1 MPGVQ
6 PETEKKRKALKK
18 DLYKVLAESPGGII
32 KEYVWPRLSASS
44 ELKLTNSEFRVGS
57 MDDIFLLFRDMVHS
71 ENRDGRIYICLNQH
85 VSPAG
90 SKPLQQNAGKYV
102 APGNRHNNLRKP
114 VQAPVLLPL
123 NPFSMPAPLTQAV
136 NKKSNKLDE
145 GGWPVLGTPV
155 PPKTRKQQETKSTN
169 ESSHKLGHSY
179 HVNAQSSQGL
189 SHPHSVNK
197 NKHSHVECDD
207 GDDDDYDT
215 ESIGT
220 ASDYQSS
227 ENDYSTDRRSS
238 QHSDTAT
245 PVQLHRSSQHSDTA
259 TPVQLHRSSQH
270 SDTATPDLL
279 HRSNQNGDT
288 TKPFQSLSNP
298 TSPLDAKKFQDK
310 EMNIKPFRLTAN
322 SIGKQL
328 TKQLETCA
336 QECIELLAE
345 SNNYV
350 SQERIQMLL
359 LQRCN
364 IPSLQ
369 VVGHRRIEELSCV
382 KEHNRAI
389 ARVNAY
395 VQAFFKERSICT
407 LHELKYCL
415 RECDPAKTDFNNLN
429 LGPMQRLPIIY
440 EYFKFPTD
448 MEDIPA
454 ITTVDILEHLRNYL
468 TRNSKWSEKVD
479 LTQFMEY
486 LVPQYEADNAYQLGI
501 RISSVALAIQVLKMA
516 GRHASENRRN
526 VIEAFKGHLHDDIEK
541 AFQKFRMTVIH
552 TASDGSWEVRNRYM
566 TLQPEVA
573 IQEIFEKFKFIML
586 MEEPSGRSQIKMHHK
601 IESSILNFLQILRTD
616 DNASALFHLAIC
628 VSHSVLQEAAMKRLL
643 PKEEDEKTE
652 QDKEERVKPPKGDVI
667 NLLKNYLKRCLQ
679 RGALNLLLL
688 DQIEQKIAEECKFPS
703 FVEIGYGRFLHFILQ
718 ETKELLEEY
727 GGTSLGSGSG
737 SSDSESG
744 FKPCNGDILSFIHQC
759 IQCGKDS
766 EEDIDAAL
774 CNQFNVKETKHLG
787 YGKIT
792 NLMTA
797 SKKPGQHQYQEH
809 SLVFEV
815 AMGTDVRIK
824 TESKIGMLG
833 HQTKE
838 AALVCLHNCPLL
850 EDMEIWSHWSL
861 VFEPELGKLKD
872 FIQKYGGTYTIPVD
886 GGKKSFTYH
895 IIAMETSPGVLLKL
909 TSQTSTELF
918 EEALMQKNPR
928 NVCGQL
934 MSLIVA
940 NKGMRNI
947 PMALITNQM
956 KSQLIKMHA
965 ADTNDNLPGAP
976 PSDTL
981 TDEAVQFVLRCL
993 AILPVKTCVS
1003 LANQIFLEPL
1013 GQVVGSSKSK
1023 FLLLS
1028 ACQRAE
1034 DTNRLQE
1041 LGCMLGVGEWTSQI
1055 QQKCQIK
1062 MTDVEIV
1069 PEEEA
1074 EMIVLD
1080 NNDEEEDDEE
1090 FETAS
1095 VSSDLSDI
1103 LLEGDI
1109 EEENDRSTDKTSL
1122 TSVEVSECITETTT
1136 PKTKEKEDSADE
1148 ISDLNDMEIKSD
1160 EEIQSELLIDP
1171 CEKVVNTIRR
1181 EEFGIGIELNEDGQK
1196 LKIVQDKRLGRSL
1209 DRLSKDLYSKDTHF
1223 VLELIQN
1230 ADDNDYPESLAKKG
1244 QMASVKFVMQTDGV
1258 TVLNNESGFLEK
1270 NIRALCDVGRST
1282 KGKHKFGY
1290 IGQKGIGFKSVFR
1303 VTDRP
1308 EVHSN
1313 GYHICF
1319 DVLSGPMGYIL
1330 PHWIDDEL
1338 DAYESW
1344 TTKIVL
1350 PLKEEMK
1357 ATVRTL
1363 AGKFNDI
1370 HPSLL
1375 LFLHRLREIT
1385 IDNKVEN
1392 SSQVMRRKDLGNDVI
1407 EIEHN
1412 TGIDRWLVV
1421 KKMLDASKISLQAK
1435 SGVEVEST
1443 EISLAFPLTDQC
1455 ILSKVMPP
1463 KQPVFA
1469 FLPLRSYGFRFIIQA
1484 DFDVPSSRE
1493 DVDCDSAWNQW
1504 IRNEIHK
1511 LFLEA
1516 LDVFKNHK
1524 EFTGMKALI
1533 NFLQF
1538 VPVEGEILDFF
1549 RPVSTQILKQLR
1561 AKPCLPTQPY
1571 NGGEVL
1577 WKLPTQVVT
1586 VKDSLVHEVVT
1597 PEFLQ
1602 KHLDLFYLHREV
1614 ADMLN
1619 PTLIQCLGIES
1630 LTVNHLIQIGKAI
1643 TMSPINEDDFCT
1655 SIYVIAKW
1663 LACVYRSLDEFHDN
1677 QEIYIELKKMKII
1690 PLASQVFVS
1699 LEDNTI
1705 FFPLS
1710 LEDMARSQKYR
1721 DPISYLQEDM
1731 KTIHPLFLAAP
1742 DNEVNSQVQKMLVK
1756 LDVCQ
1761 LTPNEVINHHIL
1773 PVLKSEMWKN
1783 KNRETLISYL
1793 VYIKEQTEKNSSL
1806 VNMDELANVAIVMTN
1821 QGEKYP
1827 KKDNV
1832 HFTPIYGNKYNL
1844 MQIFPGYDWC
1854 LLDSVYI
1861 RDQSSS
1867 TEKQKWHKFFCRLGI
1882 TDLITVRPVQV
1893 ELDSESVKESA
1904 WSSIEQ
1910 LYPDDFKQGCVVED
1924 NSCDEIRDLLKSN
1937 KCPQSYKLQMK
1948 SLCEYLDQVWDTQ
1961 FARYTK
1967 TKLIRKDNKQE
1978 RDVESSF
1985 CIWLK
1990 TCDWLPTIEVKV
2002 GVENNGAIK
2011 YTEEVCCK
2019 KPSTL
2024 YYPFEKIVKLLH
2036 YTVNYVSGPFDTNK
2050 STFAQFL
2057 GLKFEV
2063 SLEDLISSLKK
2074 WGQRSDG
2081 GIPALFA
2088 TSQSHIEH
2096 LYSYLGE
2103 NLNKKQIQDLLDKA
2117 PVIFVPVI
2125 TKSVGR
2131 GDMNQQ
2137 RFAVN
2142 VAGQMLSRQEVWWED
2157 KTELFQKHQDILTE
2171 IHADIGRK
2179 KILSRY
2185 INYSR
2190 SPSLREF
2197 FMMGKIQ
2204 TCPDVEEYSELLV
2217 HVASSQS
2224 RVETETLHDVM
2235 KLLSMIGDLMY
2246 VDENDPESV
2255 TKKMLNEIQRKKMLN
2270 RFKGQNIIPTKR
2282 KTWTSLEKNPLIA
2295 DNNEYENIFKN
2306 EDNVHFVLMEEN
2318 EHRRGQHNVRAS
2330 ARESYHINPE
2340 AMMSVLRMCEI
2351 ENLSDVV
2358 EEQIIPSGY
2367 KLSPRLQNYMIKC
2380 VPLLQVFLFNNYGN
2394 IYQSLIDEGLV
2405 DTLSRLNCI
2414 ETDKLEVKYW
2424 FKNDPDI
2431 FRLKEEICK
2440 LNKEEFFFQK
2450 RYEESYNFADINKAI
2465 AKIFSNNDRAC
2476 FNDLRDLLTD
2486 IHSCIFEKTTES
2498 LEDCLSRHSASTDID
2513 AAEVVWTVPPSML
2526 PDIEPVV
2533 EEEEDD
2539 VEEEEIT
2546 ASTNEPAIMRAWPP
2560 MSDGKNHPKAKSTVD
2575 RDEQAE
2581 SKVWPPPRAP
2591 DYMKTVK
2598 DLPSGVRVVRES
2610 QEGDQRTSQN
2620 TTDKLPVADVIKSGE
2635 EEHPSEDQHQER
2647 PKETFDEDKSVPPK
2661 SVSDGIPA
2669 VAQHDDRPPSSNQHD
2684 RPPSSNHAD
2693 RPLSSQHDDR
2703 PTIIH
2708 HDGKPH
2714 LNHHEQ
2720 HDNHSSATLRNKVP
2734 VDAQT
2739 GLPIWVKELEYEVE
2753 ELASGKTLKLPN
2765 FTMSD
2770 EETPE
2775 MAEIG
2780 QYGEQIVYNYLLNEK
2795 GNNPNISSV
2804 KWCNEEEEIGL
2815 PYDFTVGLKT
2825 EKEEYTVYIEVK
2837 STISDT
2843 KEIFE
2848 ISYPQVK
2855 FAQDNRERFHVYR
2868 IFSSLN
2874 PDRVRLVRI
2883 QNLAQKINAK
2893 QVKLCLLI

>member
-1 MPGVQ
+1 MPGVP
-6 PETEKKRKALKK
+6 PETEQKRKALKK

-32 KEYVWPRLSASS
+32 KEYLWPRLSASS
-44 ELKLTNSEFRVGS
+44 NLKLTNSEFRVGS
-57 MDDIFLLFRDMVHS
+57 MDDIFKLFKDMVHS
-71 ENRDGRIYICLNQH
+71 ESRGGRIYICLNQH
-85 VSPAG
+85 FSPEG
-90 SKPLQQNAGKYV
+90 SNPLQQNVGRYV
-102 APGNRHNNLRKP
+102 APGNRPNYSPLRLR
-114 VQAPVLLPL
+114 APDLLPV
-123 NPFSMPAPLTQAV
+123 NPFSMPAPLTKAV
-136 NKKSNKLDE
+136 NKKSNRLDE
-145 GGWPVLGTPV
+145 GAWPVLGAPA
-155 PPKTRKQQETKSTN
+155 PPKTSKQQETKSTN
-169 ESSHKLGHSY
+169 QSSHKSGHAYLIS
-179 HVNAQSSQGL
+179 AQSSQGL
-189 SHPHSVNK
+189 SHPHSVDK
-197 NKHSHVECDD
+197 KQHSYIEYDD
-207 GDDDDYDT
+207 DNDDDDDDT
-215 ESIGT
+215 ESVET

-227 ENDYSTDRRSS
+227 ENDYPTDRRSK
-238 QHSDTAT
+238 QNHDTST
-245 PVQLHRSSQHSDTA
+245 PFQSL
-259 TPVQLHRSSQH
+259 
-270 SDTATPDLL
+270 
-279 HRSNQNGDT
+279 RSNQHHDT
-288 TKPFQSLSNP
+288 PTPFQSLSNT
-298 TSPLDAKKFQDK
+298 TSPLDAKKFKDK
-310 EMNIKPFRLTAN
+310 EMNIRPFRMAAN
-322 SIGKQL
+322 SKGPSI
-328 TKQLETCA
+328 KQLETCA

-350 SQERIQMLL
+350 SQERIQKLL
-359 LQRCN
+359 LQRFG
-364 IPSLQ
+364 IPSLAA
-369 VVGHRRIEELSCV
+369 VKLRKIDELSCV
-382 KEHNRAI
+382 REHNRAI
-389 ARVNAY
+389 AKVNAY
-395 VQAFFKERSICT
+395 VQAFLKVRSICT

-415 RECDPAKTDFNNLN
+415 RECEPEKTDFNKLN
-429 LGPMQRLPIIY
+429 LGPVQRLPIIY

-448 MEDIPA
+448 MEEIPA

-468 TRNSKWSEKVD
+468 TQNMKWGEKVD

-486 LVPQYEADNAYQLGI
+486 LVPQYDADNAYQLGI

-516 GRHASENRRN
+516 QRHAAENRRN
-526 VIEAFKGHLHDDIEK
+526 VIETFKDHLHDDIEK

-552 TASDGSWEVRNRYM
+552 TSSDGTWEVRNRYM
-566 TLQPEVA
+566 TLHPEVA

-586 MEEPSGRSQIKMHHK
+586 MEEPSTRSEIRMHQK
-601 IESSILNFLQILRTD
+601 IESSILNFIQILRTD
-616 DNASALFHLAIC
+616 VNASTLFHLAIC
-628 VSHSVLQEAAMKRLL
+628 VSHSVLQEAAMKRLS
-643 PKEEDEKTE
+643 PKEEDDKTE
-652 QDKEERVKPPKGDVI
+652 QGGEERVKPPKGDVI

-679 RGALNLLLL
+679 HGTLKLSLL
-688 DQIEQKIAEECKFPS
+688 DQIEEKIAEDYKFPS
-703 FVEIGYGRFLHFILQ
+703 FAEIGYGRFLHFTLQ

-744 FKPCNGDILSFIHQC
+744 FKPCIGDILSFIHQC
-759 IQCGKDS
+759 TQCGKVL

-774 CNQFNVKETKHLG
+774 CNQFNVKETRHLG

-797 SKKPGQHQYQEH
+797 SKKPGQHQYPEH

-838 AALVCLHNCPLL
+838 AAFACLHNCPLL

-872 FIQKYGGTYTIPVD
+872 FIQKYGRTNTVPVD
-886 GGKKSFTYH
+886 GGKRLFTYH
-895 IIAMETSPGVLLKL
+895 VIAMETSPGVLLKL

-918 EEALMQKNPR
+918 EEALLQKNPR

-934 MSLIVA
+934 MSLIVS
-940 NKGMRNI
+940 NKGMKNI

-956 KSQLIKMHA
+956 KSQLFTMHA
-965 ADTNDNLPGAP
+965 ADTNDSLPGAP
-976 PSDTL
+976 PSDNH
-981 TDEAVQFVLRCL
+981 TDEAVQFVLQCL
-993 AILPVKTCVS
+993 VILPVKTCLS

-1028 ACQRAE
+1028 ACQTAD

-1055 QQKCQIK
+1055 QQKCQIT

-1074 EMIVLD
+1074 EMIVS
-1080 NNDEEEDDEE
+1080 NNNEGKEDEEE

-1095 VSSDLSDI
+1095 VTSDLSEI

-1109 EEENDRSTDKTSL
+1109 DEENDKSTDKATL
-1122 TSVEVSECITETTT
+1122 TSDEVSEFISETITPT
-1136 PKTKEKEDSADE
+1136 TKEKEDSAEE
-1148 ISDLNDMEIKSD
+1148 ISDLKDMDIKID
-1160 EEIQSELLIDP
+1160 EEIQSELFINV

-1181 EEFGIGIELNEDGQK
+1181 EEFGIGIELNEDGQR
-1196 LKIVQDKRLGRSL
+1196 LKIVQDERLGRSL

-1230 ADDNDYPESLAKKG
+1230 ADDNDYPEFLAENG
-1244 QMASVKFVMQTDGV
+1244 QMASVKFVMQTNGV
-1258 TVLNNESGFLEK
+1258 IVLNNENGFLEK

-1319 DVLSGPMGYIL
+1319 DVQSGPMGYIL
-1330 PHWIDDEL
+1330 PHWIEDDL
-1338 DAYESW
+1338 GAYESW

-1350 PLKEEMK
+1350 PLKDEMK
-1357 ATVRTL
+1357 IHMRSL
-1363 AGKFNDI
+1363 AARFNDI

-1392 SSQVMRRKDLGNDVI
+1392 SSQVMRRNDLGNGVI

-1412 TGIDRWLVV
+1412 NGIDRWLVV

-1443 EISLAFPLTDQC
+1443 EISLAFPLSDQC
-1455 ILSKVMPP
+1455 VLSKVMPP

-1516 LDVFKNHK
+1516 LEIFKNHK
-1524 EFTGMKALI
+1524 EFAGMKALI

-1571 NGGEVL
+1571 NGGDVL

-1630 LTVNHLIQIGKAI
+1630 LTVNHLIQIGKAV
-1643 TMSPINEDDFCT
+1643 TMSPINEDDFYT
-1655 SIYVIAKW
+1655 RIYVIAKW

-1677 QEIYIELKKMKII
+1677 QEIYSELKKMKII
-1690 PLASQVFVS
+1690 PLASQVYVS

-1710 LEDMARSQKYR
+1710 LEEMARTQKYR

-1731 KTIHPLFLAAP
+1731 KTIHPLFLAAR
-1742 DNEVNSQVQKMLVK
+1742 DNEINSQVQKMLVK

-1761 LTPNEVINHHIL
+1761 LTPNDVINHHIL
-1773 PVLKSEMWKN
+1773 PVLKSDMWKD

-1806 VNMDELANVAIVMTN
+1806 VNMDELANIAIVMTN
-1821 QGEKYP
+1821 QGEKNP
-1827 KKDNV
+1827 KRDNV
-1832 HFTPIYGNKYNL
+1832 HFTPVYGNKYNL

-1861 RDQSSS
+1861 RDQSSN

-1882 TDLITVRPVQV
+1882 TDFIIVRPVLV

-1910 LYPDDFKQGCVVED
+1910 LYPDDFSQGCVIED
-1924 NSCDEIRDLLKSN
+1924 YSCDEIRDLLKSN
-1937 KCPQSYKLQMK
+1937 SCPQHYKQQMK

-1961 FARYTK
+1961 FVRYTK
-1967 TKLIRKDNKQE
+1967 TKLVRKDNKQE

-1990 TCDWLPTIEVKV
+1990 TCDWLPAIEVKAEV
-2002 GVENNGAIK
+2002 GNNGAIK
-2011 YTEEVCCK
+2011 YSEEVCCK

-2024 YYPFEKIVKLLH
+2024 YYPFENIVKLLH
-2036 YTVNYVSGPFDTNK
+2036 YTVTYVVGPLNTDK
-2050 STFAQFL
+2050 SSFAQFL
-2057 GLKFEV
+2057 GFRFDV
-2063 SLEDLISSLKK
+2063 SLEDLIISLKK

-2088 TSQSHIEH
+2088 TSQSHIEY
-2096 LYSYLGE
+2096 LYNYLGD
-2103 NLNKKQIQDLLDKA
+2103 NLNKKQIQDLLDKE
-2117 PVIFVPVI
+2117 PVIFVPVK
-2125 TKSVGR
+2125 TKSYDR
-2131 GDMNQQ
+2131 GDPNKQ
-2137 RFAVN
+2137 RFTVN
-2142 VAGQMLSRQEVWWED
+2142 VAGQMLNRQEIWWED

-2171 IHADIGRK
+2171 IHADIGKK
-2179 KILSRY
+2179 KILSRFM
-2185 INYSR
+2185 NYSK
-2190 SPSLREF
+2190 SPNLREF
-2197 FMMGKIQ
+2197 FMTGKIH
-2204 TCPDVEEYSELLV
+2204 TCPEVGEYSELLV

-2224 RVETETLHDVM
+2224 RVESETLHDVM
-2235 KLLSMIGDLMY
+2235 KILSIIGGLMY
-2246 VDENDPESV
+2246 IDENDPERE
-2255 TKKMLNEIQRKKMLN
+2255 TKKMFYEIQKKKMLSH
-2270 RFKGQNIIPTKR
+2270 FKGQNIIPTKR

-2295 DNNEYENIFKN
+2295 DNNEYEHIFKN
-2306 EDNVHFVLMEEN
+2306 DDNVHFVLMEEN

-2330 ARESYHINPE
+2330 VRESYHINPD
-2340 AMMSVLRMCEI
+2340 AMMRVLRMCEI
-2351 ENLSDVV
+2351 EHLSEVV

-2380 VPLLQVFLFNNYGN
+2380 VPLVQLFLFNNHRN
-2394 IYQSLIDEGLV
+2394 IYQSLIDEGMV

-2424 FKNDPDI
+2424 FKNNPDI
-2431 FRLKEEICK
+2431 FKLKEENCK

-2450 RYEESYNFADINKAI
+2450 RREESYNFVDINKAI
-2465 AKIFSNNDRAC
+2465 AKVFSNNDRVC
-2476 FNDLRDLLTD
+2476 FNDLRDLLTE
-2486 IHSCIFEKTTES
+2486 IHSCIFEKTNAT
-2498 LEDCLSRHSASTDID
+2498 LEDCLSKYSAINMDDT
-2513 AAEVVWTVPPSML
+2513 EVTWTVPPSML

-2533 EEEEDD
+2533 QQEEDY
-2539 VEEEEIT
+2539 VEEGDGEISGQEGLDS
-2546 ASTNEPAIMRAWPP
+2546 ASTNEPAVMRAWPP
-2560 MSDGKNHPKAKSTVD
+2560 MSDGKNHPKTKSTVD

-2581 SKVWPPPRAP
+2581 SKVWPPPKAP

-2598 DLPSGVRVVRES
+2598 ELPSGVRVVKEN
-2610 QEGDQRTSQN
+2610 QEGGQGTSDY
-2620 TTDKLPVADVIKSGE
+2620 TADTKADIIKSGE
-2635 EEHPSEDQHQER
+2635 EEHVAKDQHQEMS
-2647 PKETFDEDKSVPPK
+2647 KEAIDQNKSVPPK
-2661 SVSDGIPA
+2661 SIDDGGPA
-2669 VAQHDDRPPSSNQHD
+2669 VAHQDDRSPSSHHDDRSPSSHHDDRPPLSHHD
-2684 RPPSSNHAD
+2684 ERPP
-2693 RPLSSQHDDR
+2693 LSHN
-2703 PTIIH
+2703 
-2708 HDGKPH
+2708 DGKPH

-2720 HDNHSSATLRNKVP
+2720 HDNHSAATLRNKVP

-2739 GLPIWVKELEYEVE
+2739 GLPVWVKELEYEEE
-2753 ELASGKTLKLPN
+2753 ELASGKTLKLP
-2765 FTMSD
+2765 TVAMSD
-2770 EETPE
+2770 DKTPE
-2775 MAEIG
+2775 IPEIG

-2795 GNNPNISSV
+2795 DKNPYISSV
-2804 KWCNEEEEIGL
+2804 KWCNEEEEIGQ
-2815 PYDFTVGLKT
+2815 PYDFTVGMKT
-2825 EKEEYTVYIEVK
+2825 EDEEFTVYIEVK
-2837 STISDT
+2837 STLSDT

-2855 FAQDNRERFHVYR
+2855 FAQKNRERFHVYR
-2868 IFSSLN
+2868 IFNSLN

>member
-1 MPGVQ
+1 MPGV
-6 PETEKKRKALKK
+6 PTETEKKRKAQKK
-18 DLYKVLAESPGGII
+18 SFI
-32 KEYVWPRLSASS
+32 KYWQNPLGYGPFRKPRWQDIYLSKSTCITS
-44 ELKLTNSEFRVGS
+44 RQQTF
-57 MDDIFLLFRDMVHS
+57 
-71 ENRDGRIYICLNQH
+71 
-85 VSPAG
+85 
-90 SKPLQQNAGKYV
+90 LQQNAGKYV
-102 APGNRHNNLRKP
+102 APGNRPNYSRKP
-114 VQAPVLLPL
+114 VQAPVLLPV

-136 NKKSNKLDE
+136 NKKSNTLDE
-145 GGWPVLGTPV
+145 GGWPVLGTSA

-169 ESSHKLGHSY
+169 ESSHKSGPAY
-179 HVNAQSSQGL
+179 HVNAQSSQVL

-197 NKHSHVECDD
+197 NKHSHVEYDD
-207 GDDDDYDT
+207 DDDDYDT
-215 ESIGT
+215 ESIELLVITNHQKMITQQTEG
-220 ASDYQSS
+220 QI
-227 ENDYSTDRRSS
+227 STVTH
-238 QHSDTAT
+238 QH
-245 PVQLHRSSQHSDTA
+245 QFYR
-259 TPVQLHRSSQH
+259 
-270 SDTATPDLL
+270 
-279 HRSNQNGDT
+279 
-288 TKPFQSLSNP
+288 
-298 TSPLDAKKFQDK
+298 
-310 EMNIKPFRLTAN
+310 
-322 SIGKQL
+322 IGQISM
-328 TKQLETCA
+328 LETCA

-350 SQERIQMLL
+350 SQERIQKLL

-364 IPSLQ
+364 IQSLQ
-369 VVGHRRIEELSCV
+369 EVGLRRIEELSCV

-389 ARVNAY
+389 AKVNAY
-395 VQAFFKERSICT
+395 VQAFLKVRSICT

-415 RECDPAKTDFNNLN
+415 RECDPEKTDFNNLN

-448 MEDIPA
+448 MEEIPA

-468 TRNSKWSEKVD
+468 TQNMKWSEKVD

-516 GRHASENRRN
+516 QRHASENRRN
-526 VIEAFKGHLHDDIEK
+526 VIETFKGHLHDDIEK

-552 TASDGSWEVRNRYM
+552 TSSDGSWEVRNRYM
-566 TLQPEVA
+566 TLGPEVA
-573 IQEIFEKFKFIML
+573 IQEIFEKFKFLML
-586 MEEPSGRSQIKMHHK
+586 MEEPSGRSQIKMHQK
-601 IESSILNFLQILRTD
+601 IESSILNFLQILRAD

-652 QDKEERVKPPKGDVI
+652 AEGEERVKPPK
-667 NLLKNYLKRCLQ
+667 
-679 RGALNLLLL
+679 
-688 DQIEQKIAEECKFPS
+688 
-703 FVEIGYGRFLHFILQ
+703 
-718 ETKELLEEY
+718 LLEEY

-759 IQCGKDS
+759 TQCGLDS

-774 CNQFNVKETKHLG
+774 CNQFNVKETRQLG

-815 AMGTDVRIK
+815 AMGTEVRIK
-824 TESKIGMLG
+824 TESKIGLLG

-838 AALVCLHNCPLL
+838 AALACLHNCPLL

-872 FIQKYGGTYTIPVD
+872 FIQKYGGTNTIQVD
-886 GGKKSFTYH
+886 GGKRSFTYH
-895 IIAMETSPGVLLKL
+895 IIAMETALGVLLKL

-928 NVCGQL
+928 NEHRHQ
-934 MSLIVA
+934 
-940 NKGMRNI
+940 
-947 PMALITNQM
+947 TN
-956 KSQLIKMHA
+956 H
-965 ADTNDNLPGAP
+965 
-976 PSDTL
+976 
-981 TDEAVQFVLRCL
+981 TDEAVQFVLMMSGYFAC
-993 AILPVKTCVS
+993 KTCV
-1003 LANQIFLEPL
+1003 I
-1013 GQVVGSSKSK
+1013 
-1023 FLLLS
+1023 
-1028 ACQRAE
+1028 
-1034 DTNRLQE
+1034 
-1041 LGCMLGVGEWTSQI
+1041 SQ
-1055 QQKCQIK
+1055 
-1062 MTDVEIV
+1062 
-1069 PEEEA
+1069 
-1074 EMIVLD
+1074 
-1080 NNDEEEDDEE
+1080 
-1090 FETAS
+1090 S
-1095 VSSDLSDI
+1095 
-1103 LLEGDI
+1103 GY
-1109 EEENDRSTDKTSL
+1109 
-1122 TSVEVSECITETTT
+1122 
-1136 PKTKEKEDSADE
+1136 
-1148 ISDLNDMEIKSD
+1148 EIKSD
-1160 EEIQSELLIDP
+1160 EEIPSELFINP
-1171 CEKVVNTIRR
+1171 CERVVNTIRK

-1196 LKIVQDKRLGRSL
+1196 LKIVQDERLGRSL
-1209 DRLSKDLYSKDTHF
+1209 
-1223 VLELIQN
+1223 
-1230 ADDNDYPESLAKKG
+1230 
-1244 QMASVKFVMQTDGV
+1244 
-1258 TVLNNESGFLEK
+1258 TV
-1270 NIRALCDVGRST
+1270 
-1282 KGKHKFGY
+1282 Y
-1290 IGQKGIGFKSVFR
+1290 QK
-1303 VTDRP
+1303 
-1308 EVHSN
+1308 
-1313 GYHICF
+1313 IC
-1319 DVLSGPMGYIL
+1319 
-1330 PHWIDDEL
+1330 
-1338 DAYESW
+1338 
-1344 TTKIVL
+1344 T
-1350 PLKEEMK
+1350 
-1357 ATVRTL
+1357 
-1363 AGKFNDI
+1363 
-1370 HPSLL
+1370 
-1375 LFLHRLREIT
+1375 
-1385 IDNKVEN
+1385 VEN

-1421 KKMLDASKISLQAK
+1421 KKMLDASKISLQ
-1435 SGVEVEST
+1435 
-1443 EISLAFPLTDQC
+1443 
-1455 ILSKVMPP
+1455 
-1463 KQPVFA
+1463 
-1469 FLPLRSYGFRFIIQA
+1469 
-1484 DFDVPSSRE
+1484 
-1493 DVDCDSAWNQW
+1493 
-1504 IRNEIHK
+1504 
-1511 LFLEA
+1511 
-1516 LDVFKNHK
+1516 NHK
-1524 EFTGMKALI
+1524 EFTEMKALI

-1571 NGGEVL
+1571 NGGDVL
-1577 WKLPTQVVT
+1577 WRLPTQVVC

-1643 TMSPINEDDFCT
+1643 T
-1655 SIYVIAKW
+1655 
-1663 LACVYRSLDEFHDN
+1663 FH
-1677 QEIYIELKKMKII
+1677 LSMKMNNK
-1690 PLASQVFVS
+1690 LFV
-1699 LEDNTI
+1699 
-1705 FFPLS
+1705 
-1710 LEDMARSQKYR
+1710 

-1742 DNEVNSQVQKMLVK
+1742 DSEVNSQVQKML
-1756 LDVCQ
+1756 
-1761 LTPNEVINHHIL
+1761 H
-1773 PVLKSEMWKN
+1773 

-1806 VNMDELANVAIVMTN
+1806 VNMDELATVAIVMTN

-1832 HFTPIYGNKYNL
+1832 YFTPIYGNKYNL

-1854 LLDSVYI
+1854 LL
-1861 RDQSSS
+1861 
-1867 TEKQKWHKFFCRLGI
+1867 GI
-1882 TDLITVRPVQV
+1882 TDFITVRPVQV
-1893 ELDSESVKESA
+1893 ELDSKSVKESA

-1910 LYPDDFKQGCVVED
+1910 LYPDDFRQGCVIED
-1924 NSCDEIRDLLKSN
+1924 YSCDEIRDLLKSN

-1961 FARYTK
+1961 FVRYTK

-1990 TCDWLPTIEVKV
+1990 TCDWLPAIEVKA

-2270 RFKGQNIIPTKR
+2270 HFKGQNIIPTKR

-2295 DNNEYENIFKN
+2295 DNNEYEHIFK
-2306 EDNVHFVLMEEN
+2306 DDSNVHFVLMEEN

-2330 ARESYHINPE
+2330 VRESYHINSE

-2358 EEQIIPSGY
+2358 EEQIIPSG
-2367 KLSPRLQNYMIKC
+2367 
-2380 VPLLQVFLFNNYGN
+2380 
-2394 IYQSLIDEGLV
+2394 
-2405 DTLSRLNCI
+2405 
-2414 ETDKLEVKYW
+2414 
-2424 FKNDPDI
+2424 
-2431 FRLKEEICK
+2431 
-2440 LNKEEFFFQK
+2440 
-2450 RYEESYNFADINKAI
+2450 
-2465 AKIFSNNDRAC
+2465 
-2476 FNDLRDLLTD
+2476 DLLTD
-2486 IHSCIFEKTTES
+2486 IHSCIFEKTNML
-2498 LEDCLSRHSASTDID
+2498 LEDCLSRHSDTDID
-2513 AAEVVWTVPPSML
+2513 ETEVVWTVPESL
-2526 PDIEPVV
+2526 LTDIEPVV

-2620 TTDKLPVADVIKSGE
+2620 TTDKLPVADIIKSGE

-2647 PKETFDEDKSVPPK
+2647 PKETVDEDKSVPPK

-2669 VAQHDDRPPSSNQHD
+2669 VAQHDDRPPSSNHGD
-2684 RPPSSNHAD
+2684 RPPSSNHGD
-2693 RPLSSQHDDR
+2693 RPPSSHHDDG

-2720 HDNHSSATLRNKVP
+2720 HDNHSSTTLRNKVP

-2739 GLPIWVKELEYEVE
+2739 ELEYEVE

-2795 GNNPNISSV
+2795 ENNPNISSV

-2855 FAQDNRERFHVYR
+2855 FAQNNRERFHVYR

>member
-1 MPGVQ
+1 MSGVP
-6 PETEKKRKALKK
+6 PETELKRKALKE
-18 DLYKVLAESPGGII
+18 DLRKLLVEFPNGIL
-32 KEYVWPRLSASS
+32 KANVWTRLSTRSK
-44 ELKLTNSEFRVGS
+44 LKLTNSQFRVGS
-57 MDDIFLLFRDMVHS
+57 MDDIFKLFKDIVH
-71 ENRDGRIYICLNQH
+71 EVNRGGWIYIRLNQNLL
-85 VSPAG
+85 PEG
-90 SKPLQQNAGKYV
+90 SNPLQQNVGKHV
-102 APGNRHNNLRKP
+102 APGNRPNYSRKP
-114 VQAPVLLPL
+114 VQAPVLLPV

-136 NKKSNKLDE
+136 NKKSNTLDE
-145 GGWPVLGTPV
+145 GGWPVLGTSA

-169 ESSHKLGHSY
+169 ESSHKSGPAY
-179 HVNAQSSQGL
+179 HVNAQSSQVL

-197 NKHSHVECDD
+197 NKHSHVEF
-207 GDDDDYDT
+207 DDDDYDT
-215 ESIGT
+215 ESIET

-227 ENDYSTDRRSS
+227 ENDYSTDRRSN
-238 QHSDTAT
+238 QHRDTST
-245 PVQLHRSSQHSDTA
+245 PVLSHS
-259 TPVQLHRSSQH
+259 
-270 SDTATPDLL
+270 
-279 HRSNQNGDT
+279 SNQNGDT
-288 TKPFQSLSNP
+288 PKSFQSLSNT
-298 TSPLDAKKFQDK
+298 TSPLDAKKFQNK
-310 EMNIKPFRLTAN
+310 EMNIKPFRMAAN
-322 SIGKQL
+322 SRGKPSV
-328 TKQLETCA
+328 KQLETCA

-364 IPSLQ
+364 IQSLQ
-369 VVGHRRIEELSCV
+369 EVKLRRIDELSCV

-389 ARVNAY
+389 AKVNAY
-395 VQAFFKERSICT
+395 VQAFLKVRSICT

-415 RECDPAKTDFNNLN
+415 RECDPEKTDFNNLN

-448 MEDIPA
+448 MEEIPA

-468 TRNSKWSEKVD
+468 TQNMKWSEKVD

-501 RISSVALAIQVLKMA
+501 RISSVALAIQT
-516 GRHASENRRN
+516 
-526 VIEAFKGHLHDDIEK
+526 FKGHLHDDIEK

-552 TASDGSWEVRNRYM
+552 TSSDGSWEVRNRYM
-566 TLQPEVA
+566 TLGPEVA
-573 IQEIFEKFKFIML
+573 IQEIFEKFKFLML
-586 MEEPSGRSQIKMHHK
+586 MEEPSGRSQIKMHQK
-601 IESSILNFLQILRTD
+601 IESSILNFLQILRAD

-652 QDKEERVKPPKGDVI
+652 QDREERVKPPKGDVI

-679 RGALNLLLL
+679 RGALNLSLL
-688 DQIEQKIAEECKFPS
+688 DQIEEKIAEECKFPS
-703 FVEIGYGRFLHFILQ
+703 FVEIGYGRFLHFTLQ

-824 TESKIGMLG
+824 TETKIGMLG

-838 AALVCLHNCPLL
+838 AALACLHNCPLL

-872 FIQKYGGTYTIPVD
+872 FIQKYGGTNTIPVD
-886 GGKKSFTYH
+886 GGKRSFTYH

-918 EEALMQKNPR
+918 EEALMQRNPQ

-934 MSLIVA
+934 MSLIVS
-940 NKGMRNI
+940 NKGIKNI

-956 KSQLIKMHA
+956 KSQLFTMHA
-965 ADTNDNLPGAP
+965 ADTNDSLPGAP
-976 PSDTL
+976 PSDNH
-981 TDEAVQFVLRCL
+981 TDEAVQFVLQCL
-993 AILPVKTCVS
+993 LILPVKTCVS

-1028 ACQRAE
+1028 ACQTA
-1034 DTNRLQE
+1034 DDSNRLQE
-1041 LGCMLGVGEWTSQI
+1041 LGCMLGVGEWTSHI
-1055 QQKCQIK
+1055 QQKCQIL
-1062 MTDVEIV
+1062 MTDVEII

-1074 EMIVLD
+1074 EMMVLD
-1080 NNDEEEDDEE
+1080 NNEVEEDEEE

-1109 EEENDRSTDKTSL
+1109 EEENDKSTDKTPL
-1122 TSVEVSECITETTT
+1122 TDIEVSECISETTT

-1148 ISDLNDMEIKSD
+1148 ISDLNDMEIKND
-1160 EEIQSELLIDP
+1160 EEIQSELFINP
-1171 CEKVVNTIRR
+1171 CERVVNTIRK

-1196 LKIVQDKRLGRSL
+1196 LKIVQDERLGRSL

-1230 ADDNDYPESLAKKG
+1230 ADDNDYPESLAKNG
-1244 QMASVKFVMQTDGV
+1244 QMASVKFIMQTDGV

-1319 DVLSGPMGYIL
+1319 DVQSGPMGYIL
-1330 PHWIDDEL
+1330 PHWVDDKL
-1338 DAYESW
+1338 DSYESW

-1350 PLKEEMK
+1350 PERRNE
-1357 ATVRTL
+1357 
-1363 AGKFNDI
+1363 D
-1370 HPSLL
+1370 SY
-1375 LFLHRLREIT
+1375 EI
-1385 IDNKVEN
+1385 ISCQVEN
-1392 SSQVMRRKDLGNDVI
+1392 SSQVMRRKDLGNGVI
-1407 EIEHN
+1407 EIKHN
-1412 TGIDRWLVV
+1412 NGKDRWLVV

-1443 EISLAFPLTDQC
+1443 EISLAFPLSDQC
-1455 ILSKVMPP
+1455 VLSKVMPP

-1643 TMSPINEDDFCT
+1643 TMSPIDEDDFYT
-1655 SIYVIAKW
+1655 RIYVIAKW

-1677 QEIYIELKKMKII
+1677 QEIYSELKKMKII

-1710 LEDMARSQKYR
+1710 LEEMARSQKYR

-1773 PVLKSEMWKN
+1773 PVLKSDTWKH

-1806 VNMDELANVAIVMTN
+1806 VNMDELATVAIVMTN

-1832 HFTPIYGNKYNL
+1832 YFTPVYGNKYNL
-1844 MQIFPGYDWC
+1844 MQIFP
-1854 LLDSVYI
+1854 
-1861 RDQSSS
+1861 
-1867 TEKQKWHKFFCRLGI
+1867 
-1882 TDLITVRPVQV
+1882 
-1893 ELDSESVKESA
+1893 
-1904 WSSIEQ
+1904 
-1910 LYPDDFKQGCVVED
+1910 DFMNEVF
-1924 NSCDEIRDLLKSN
+1924 
-1937 KCPQSYKLQMK
+1937 
-1948 SLCEYLDQVWDTQ
+1948 YLPP
-1961 FARYTK
+1961 
-1967 TKLIRKDNKQE
+1967 E
-1978 RDVESSF
+1978 
-1985 CIWLK
+1985 
-1990 TCDWLPTIEVKV
+1990 
-2002 GVENNGAIK
+2002 K
-2011 YTEEVCCK
+2011 YTYG
-2019 KPSTL
+2019 
-2024 YYPFEKIVKLLH
+2024 YYFP
-2036 YTVNYVSGPFDTNK
+2036 Y
-2050 STFAQFL
+2050 
-2057 GLKFEV
+2057 
-2063 SLEDLISSLKK
+2063 
-2074 WGQRSDG
+2074 
-2081 GIPALFA
+2081 
-2088 TSQSHIEH
+2088 
-2096 LYSYLGE
+2096 
-2103 NLNKKQIQDLLDKA
+2103 
-2117 PVIFVPVI
+2117 
-2125 TKSVGR
+2125 
-2131 GDMNQQ
+2131 
-2137 RFAVN
+2137 
-2142 VAGQMLSRQEVWWED
+2142 
-2157 KTELFQKHQDILTE
+2157 
-2171 IHADIGRK
+2171 
-2179 KILSRY
+2179 
-2185 INYSR
+2185 
-2190 SPSLREF
+2190 
-2197 FMMGKIQ
+2197 
-2204 TCPDVEEYSELLV
+2204 
-2217 HVASSQS
+2217 QS
-2224 RVETETLHDVM
+2224 R
-2235 KLLSMIGDLMY
+2235 
-2246 VDENDPESV
+2246 
-2255 TKKMLNEIQRKKMLN
+2255 
-2270 RFKGQNIIPTKR
+2270 
-2282 KTWTSLEKNPLIA
+2282 
-2295 DNNEYENIFKN
+2295 
-2306 EDNVHFVLMEEN
+2306 
-2318 EHRRGQHNVRAS
+2318 
-2330 ARESYHINPE
+2330 
-2340 AMMSVLRMCEI
+2340 
-2351 ENLSDVV
+2351 
-2358 EEQIIPSGY
+2358 
-2367 KLSPRLQNYMIKC
+2367 
-2380 VPLLQVFLFNNYGN
+2380 
-2394 IYQSLIDEGLV
+2394 
-2405 DTLSRLNCI
+2405 
-2414 ETDKLEVKYW
+2414 
-2424 FKNDPDI
+2424 
-2431 FRLKEEICK
+2431 
-2440 LNKEEFFFQK
+2440 
-2450 RYEESYNFADINKAI
+2450 
-2465 AKIFSNNDRAC
+2465 
-2476 FNDLRDLLTD
+2476 
-2486 IHSCIFEKTTES
+2486 
-2498 LEDCLSRHSASTDID
+2498 
-2513 AAEVVWTVPPSML
+2513 
-2526 PDIEPVV
+2526 
-2533 EEEEDD
+2533 
-2539 VEEEEIT
+2539 
-2546 ASTNEPAIMRAWPP
+2546 
-2560 MSDGKNHPKAKSTVD
+2560 
-2575 RDEQAE
+2575 
-2581 SKVWPPPRAP
+2581 
-2591 DYMKTVK
+2591 
-2598 DLPSGVRVVRES
+2598 
-2610 QEGDQRTSQN
+2610 
-2620 TTDKLPVADVIKSGE
+2620 
-2635 EEHPSEDQHQER
+2635 
-2647 PKETFDEDKSVPPK
+2647 
-2661 SVSDGIPA
+2661 
-2669 VAQHDDRPPSSNQHD
+2669 
-2684 RPPSSNHAD
+2684 
-2693 RPLSSQHDDR
+2693 
-2703 PTIIH
+2703 
-2708 HDGKPH
+2708 
-2714 LNHHEQ
+2714 
-2720 HDNHSSATLRNKVP
+2720 LRN
-2734 VDAQT
+2734 
-2739 GLPIWVKELEYEVE
+2739 
-2753 ELASGKTLKLPN
+2753 
-2765 FTMSD
+2765 
-2770 EETPE
+2770 
-2775 MAEIG
+2775 
-2780 QYGEQIVYNYLLNEK
+2780 
-2795 GNNPNISSV
+2795 
-2804 KWCNEEEEIGL
+2804 
-2815 PYDFTVGLKT
+2815 
-2825 EKEEYTVYIEVK
+2825 
-2837 STISDT
+2837 
-2843 KEIFE
+2843 
-2848 ISYPQVK
+2848 
-2855 FAQDNRERFHVYR
+2855 
-2868 IFSSLN
+2868 
-2874 PDRVRLVRI
+2874 
-2883 QNLAQKINAK
+2883 
-2893 QVKLCLLI
+2893 